1 MNDEPADAVHRLFA
15 ARLAGRG
22 APWADFAAAVVVAR
36 GRLLLDGAAF
46 ARVLGVHP
54 AVVRRFE
61 SGDDAPARAP
71 RRLAALAPELDWPA
85 VGLLP
90 AGDVTD
96 MAARHPSAGGAWS
109 AVATTA
115 RPASTEPTQPAHG

>member
-1 MNDEPADAVHRLFA
+1 MNAEPADAVHRLVA
-15 ARLAGRG
+15 TRLAGRA

-61 SGDDAPARAP
+61 SGEDAPARAP

-90 AGDVTD
+90 AGDVAD
-96 MAARHPSAGGAWS
+96 MAARHPSAGTAWG
-109 AVATTA
+109 AVARAA
-115 RPASTEPTQPAHG
+115 RPEPTGPARSPHD